1 VSESDDLGSRVA
13 DWYAEAHRAGAS
25 EVAVI
30 ADGAWSLRTPEFPQ
44 SFSQNAVLVRRD
56 PGADALIAWADEVL
70 DGLHHRYVDAQC
82 PLSEETRAGL
92 VAAGFELSELVH
104 MARPA
109 DGALTSLRDEVAVQ
123 PAGEPEMGRLHA
135 VLWRTEWMPG
145 ISDDEVAQL
154 VARRLGQVP
163 GSTGLSWVV
172 RDSAS
177 IDPDCGDLAACVD
190 LDVRGWAAE
199 VDALATRAPARGRGY
214 ADALL
219 ATAVAAAAEQGC
231 THAILSALV
240 EDWPREWYARRGF
253 VEVGT
258 SWEALRRGDGLRFAS
273 SRAAEAGA

>member
-1 VSESDDLGSRVA
+1 VSEPDDLGTRVA

-25 EVAVI
+25 EVTAI
-30 ADGAWSLRTPEFPQ
+30 ADGAWALRTPEFPQ

-82 PLSEETRAGL
+82 ALSEQTRAGL
-92 VAAGFELSELVH
+92 VEAGFELTALVH

-109 DGALTSLRDEVAVQ
+109 AEQVPLRRSGITVEPAV
-123 PAGEPEMGRLHA
+123 EEEIGRLHA

-145 ISDDEVAQL
+145 ISDDEVDQL
-154 VARRLGQVP
+154 VARRSFAAE
-163 GSTGLSWVV
+163 GSTALAWVV
-172 RDSAS
+172 RDAGLHD
-177 IDPDCGDLAACVD
+177 IECGGLAACVD

-199 VDALATRAPARGRGY
+199 VDALATREPARGRGY

-219 ATAVAAAAEQGC
+219 ATAVAAAADRGC
-231 THAILSALV
+231 THAVLSALV

-258 SWEALRRGDGLRFAS
+258 AWEVLRRGDGLRFAS
-273 SRAAEAGA
+273 STSAEAGA